1 MGVEVRPET
10 LVGGLAAEVA
20 GEGVAVTPVGVWAAL
35 ASPEVGDGLLVEVLQ
50 DDVVGGGLG
59 GGEGDDGAAV
69 EVGAVADEVGG
80 DAAVEVGGGDDVVGG
95 LQQIGSRQYCF

>member
-69 EVGAVADEVGG
+69 EVGAVADDVDD
-80 DAAVEVGGGDDVVGG
+80 DAAVEVGDEDDEVGG